1 MNSLPGVKGQKVVE
15 LLCAADEAAIGLARC
30 ALAFTSSLFP
40 SVSGSL
46 SVGEAAGLLEPQ
58 TLQLLKKECG
68 GLQTLLRNHHQV
80 FRGQSPSLAG
90 PALVTWSGLIAFFP
104 LQLREGGSSYATAVT
119 QSPAEGTPRGSPSPP
134 APGKLALAGFTTTIL
149 SAAPCRPKPAPSPTD
164 RTTSDPPADL

>member
-1 MNSLPGVKGQKVVE
+1 MIFVQNKGRPGLKSLPGVKGQKGIANTRSCSCSVP
-15 LLCAADEAAIGLARC
+15 LMKRLSDSLAARWHSLP
-30 ALAFTSSLFP
+30 AFFS

-90 PALVTWSGLIAFFP
+90 RALAPRSGLIAFFP
-104 LQLREGGSSYATAVT
+104 LQSRVGGSSYATAAT
-119 QSPAEGTPRGSPSPP
+119 QSPPEGTPRGSPSPP
-134 APGKLALAGFTTTIL
+134 AP
-149 SAAPCRPKPAPSPTD
+149 
-164 RTTSDPPADL
+164 